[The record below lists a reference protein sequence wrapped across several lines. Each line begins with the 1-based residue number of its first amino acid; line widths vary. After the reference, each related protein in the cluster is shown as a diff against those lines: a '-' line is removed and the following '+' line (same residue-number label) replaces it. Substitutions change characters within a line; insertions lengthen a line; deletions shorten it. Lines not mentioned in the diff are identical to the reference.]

1 MKSGTSPGFLT
12 SMTGRKELLSV
23 DEVGYG
29 LSMPA
34 RLSELTLSPYTIERK
49 HLNLHFQSNS
59 FSLESLVAESDTA
72 EATSQQPH
80 KNRLLYLKRGPDG
93 KRSLMVFSPL
103 RSFYREFEVTQVGCW
118 SRTLH
123 GIPSAST

>member
-59 FSLESLVAESDTA
+59 FSLESLVHANHSYYFC
-72 EATSQQPH
+72 S
-80 KNRLLYLKRGPDG
+80 KRRNVLL
-93 KRSLMVFSPL
+93 
-103 RSFYREFEVTQVGCW
+103 
-118 SRTLH
+118 
-123 GIPSAST
+123 